1 MNSPLFYEKDHASLI
16 AFIIM
21 QASTDL
27 FEGIVLFV
35 IVPLLHYNLSKHHNE
50 KFQDF
55 KCQFYAF
62 IIGLIFMLI
71 YNTVAE
77 LDDEI

>member
-50 KFQDF
+50 KF
-55 KCQFYAF
+55 
-62 IIGLIFMLI
+62 
-71 YNTVAE
+71 
-77 LDDEI
+77 